1 MLNLILQ
8 NIVLGISLAAPVG
21 PVTISVVKSGLK
33 HGFFSALLVGLGAAL
48 TDTTYLLLIFF
59 GMSNLFSIPIVE
71 ICIWIFGMLFLFYLG
86 SINLKEF
93 FKPNS
98 SVKKIVVSK
107 NAFLTGYVITISNP
121 ITIIWWISVFGTI
134 LNFSFTNSFDVILLF
149 TSLTIILGVILWF
162 STLSALIYLG
172 KKYVNDIILRYASLI
187 TGVVFI
193 GFGLYFAYNLNLYF
207 S

>member
-1 MLNLILQ
+1 M
-8 NIVLGISLAAPVG
+8 
-21 PVTISVVKSGLK
+21 
-33 HGFFSALLVGLGAAL
+33 
-48 TDTTYLLLIFF
+48 
-59 GMSNLFSIPIVE
+59 
-71 ICIWIFGMLFLFYLG
+71 
-86 SINLKEF
+86 KEF

-172 KKYVNDIILRYASLI
+172 KKYVSDIILRYASLI